1 MVTVTS
7 HDAAGPANAYVTR
20 ATPLRL
26 GLDTEAFHHSP
37 SYAYGEPSAARI
49 RGSSS
54 TVERSRASS
63 RAHRVT
69 TATKARAAWTNGDVR
84 GALVEASDAMDRAAR
99 GMSARGRV
107 ERRVVML
114 WGRGAAGRVGTRTST
129 PEDDE

>member
-26 GLDTEAFHHSP
+26 GLDTAAFHHSP
-37 SYAYGEPSAARI
+37 SYAYGEPSAA
-49 RGSSS
+49 
-54 TVERSRASS
+54 
-63 RAHRVT
+63 
-69 TATKARAAWTNGDVR
+69 WTNADVR

-99 GMSARGRV
+99 GMSARVRV

-114 WGRGAAGRVGTRTST
+114 WGRGASGRVGTRSST
-129 PEDDE
+129 PEEPRRVMMNTCVLFCVSHREKA